1 MALGRLREMSAQV
14 YLLEE
19 AEGFSK
25 DLLGGKGFGLVAMR
39 KAGLPVPPAFVITTE
54 ACRRYL
60 RTGEVPGLWE
70 EVRAKMAALE
80 GLAGKRFGLGE
91 GNNPPLLVSV
101 RSGAPVSM
109 PGMMDTILNLGLS
122 LRGVAALS
130 RATGNPRF
138 AWDSFRRLLAMYGEV
153 VLGERAEVFEG
164 MLSALK
170 ERKGARSD
178 AELTAEDLEELAHA
192 YLAHLEARGTP
203 FPMDPWAQ
211 LEGAVLAVFRSWNNP
226 RARAY
231 RRIYGIPEDLGTAV
245 VVQAMVFGNLGEDSG
260 TGVGFTRNPA
270 TGEKGLYGEYLRNA
284 QGEDVV
290 AGIRTPEPLDRL
302 KDYAPGLY
310 GELMRVAER
319 LEGHFRDMQDFEF
332 TVEKGRLFLLQTRSG
347 KRTAQAAVRI
357 AVEMAEEGLI
367 TREEAILRVE
377 ANALPG
383 LLRPAVDRERAP
395 RPLLKGLPA
404 SPGAA
409 FGHAAFSNEAVER
422 LSAQGL
428 PAILIRPE
436 TTPEDITGMYL
447 AKGILTA
454 RGGLTSHAAVVARGL
469 GVPAVVGAEAL
480 RVFPEEGRAVAEG
493 VEVREGD
500 LLTLDGSTGEV
511 YLGAVPLVEAAGEAY
526 LQKLLAWAEP
536 YRRLGV
542 RANAD
547 TPEDA
552 RRARELGAEGIGLCR
567 TEHMFF
573 HEERLP
579 WVRRLILAATPEEE
593 DEALRVLFRFQ
604 KEDFKGILK
613 AMDGLPVT
621 VRLLDPPLH
630 EFLPPLEELRQRA
643 EAGDEEARRLLER
656 AEALRE
662 VNPML
667 GFRGVRLLLQRPG
680 VLRMQLRALLEAAK
694 ELREEGFDPR
704 PEIMVPLVA
713 DPKEVERAKALAE
726 ELFREYGPIPF
737 GTMVETPRA
746 ALLAAEIAPLVD
758 FFSFGTNDLT
768 QMAFGLSRDDAGKFL
783 PRYVEEGLLPFDPT
797 ERLDE
802 KGVGR
807 LLRLAVE
814 EGRRANPALK
824 LGLCGEHGGEA
835 GSVRFVADLL
845 DYTSASPFR
854 VLTARLAAAQAGLSS
869 LQPV

>member
-1 MALGRLREMSAQV
+1 VSTQV
-14 YLLEE
+14 YLLHE
-19 AEGFSK
+19 AEGLSK

-39 KAGLPVPPAFVITTE
+39 RAGLPVPPAFVVTTE
-54 ACRRYL
+54 ACRQYL

-70 EVRAKMAALE
+70 EVRAKMAVLE
-80 GLAGKRFGLGE
+80 SLVGKRFGLGE
-91 GNNPPLLVSV
+91 GASPPLLVSV

-109 PGMMDTILNLGLS
+109 PGMMDTILNLGLT
-122 LRGVAALS
+122 LEGVEAMA

-153 VLGERAEVFEG
+153 VLGEGSEVFEEK
-164 MLSALK
+164 LSALK
-170 ERKGARSD
+170 ERRGAETEAD
-178 AELTAEDLEELAHA
+178 LTAEDLEELAYA

-203 FPMDPWAQ
+203 FPLDPWAQ
-211 LEGAVLAVFRSWNNP
+211 LEGAILAVFRSWQNP
-226 RARAY
+226 RARTY

-302 KDYAPGLY
+302 RDYAPGLY
-310 GELMRVAER
+310 GELLEVAEG

-332 TVEKGRLFLLQTRSG
+332 TVERGKLYLLQTRSG

-367 TREEAILRVE
+367 TKEEAILRVE

-383 LLRPAVDRERAP
+383 LLRPAVDRNKAP
-395 RPLLKGLPA
+395 KPLVKGLPA

-409 FGHAAFSNEAVER
+409 FGHAVFSNEAAER
-422 LSAQGL
+422 YTAQGL
-428 PAILIRPE
+428 PTILIRPE

-447 AKGILTA
+447 SKGILTA

-480 RVFPEEGRAVAEG
+480 RVYPGEGRARAEG
-493 VEVREGD
+493 VEIREGD

-511 YLGAVPLVEAAGEAY
+511 YLGSVPLVEAAGEA
-526 LQKLLAWAEP
+526 LLAKLLSWAEP
-536 YRRLGV
+536 HRRLGV

-552 RRARELGAEGIGLCR
+552 QRARAFGAEGIGLCR

-573 HEERLP
+573 QEERLP
-579 WVRRLILAATPEEE
+579 WVRRLILAATEEE
-593 DEALRVLFRFQ
+593 EAEALEVLFHFQ
-604 KEDFKGILK
+604 KEDFKGILR

-630 EFLPPLEELRQRA
+630 EFLPPLAELGEKA
-643 EAGDEEARRLLER
+643 EAGDDEARALLER
-656 AEALRE
+656 AKALHE
-662 VNPML
+662 LNPML
-667 GFRGVRLLLQRPG
+667 GFRGVRLLLLRPG
-680 VLRMQLRALLEAAK
+680 IFRMQLRALLEAAK

-704 PEIMVPLVA
+704 PEVMLPLVA
-713 DPKEVERAKALAE
+713 DPKEVARARALAE

-737 GTMVETPRA
+737 GTMIETPRA
-746 ALLAAEIAPLVD
+746 ALLAGEIAPLVD

-768 QMAFGLSRDDAGKFL
+768 QMTFGLSRDDAGKFL
-783 PRYVEEGLLPFDPT
+783 PRYVEEGLFPFDPS

-814 EGRRANPALK
+814 EGRRANPGLK

>member
-1 MALGRLREMSAQV
+1 MAAQV
-14 YLLEE
+14 YLLQE
-19 AEGFSK
+19 AEGLSK

-39 KAGLPVPPAFVITTE
+39 RAGLPVPPAFVVTTE

-80 GLAGKRFGLGE
+80 DLAGKRFGLGE
-91 GNNPPLLVSV
+91 GASPPLLVSV

-109 PGMMDTILNLGLS
+109 PGMMDTILNLGLT
-122 LRGVAALS
+122 LEGVEALA

-153 VLGERAEVFEG
+153 VLGEGSEVFEEK
-164 MLSALK
+164 LSALK
-170 ERKGARSD
+170 ERRGAETEAD
-178 AELTAEDLEELAHA
+178 LTAEDLEELAYV

-203 FPMDPWAQ
+203 FPLDPWAQ
-211 LEGAVLAVFRSWNNP
+211 LEGAILAVFRSWQNP
-226 RARAY
+226 RARTY

-245 VVQAMVFGNLGEDSG
+245 VIQAMVFGNLGEDSG

-302 KDYAPGLY
+302 RDYAPGLY
-310 GELMRVAER
+310 GELLEVAEG

-332 TVEKGRLFLLQTRSG
+332 TVERGKLYLLQTRSG

-367 TREEAILRVE
+367 TKEEAILRVE

-383 LLRPAVDRERAP
+383 LLRPAVDRNKAP
-395 RPLLKGLPA
+395 KPLVKGLPA

-409 FGHAAFSNEAVER
+409 FGHAVFSNEAAER
-422 LSAQGL
+422 YTAQGL
-428 PAILIRPE
+428 PTILIRPE

-447 AKGILTA
+447 SKGILTA

-480 RVFPEEGRAVAEG
+480 RVYPGEGRARAEG
-493 VEVREGD
+493 VEIREGD

-511 YLGAVPLVEAAGEAY
+511 YLGSVPLVEAAGEA
-526 LQKLLAWAEP
+526 LLAKLLSWAEP
-536 YRRLGV
+536 HRRLGV

-552 RRARELGAEGIGLCR
+552 QRARAFGAEGIGLCR

-573 HEERLP
+573 QEERLP
-579 WVRRLILAATPEEE
+579 WVRRLILAATEEE
-593 DEALRVLFRFQ
+593 EAEALEVLFHFQ
-604 KEDFKGILK
+604 KEDFKGILR

-630 EFLPPLEELRQRA
+630 EFLPPLAELGEKA
-643 EAGDEEARRLLER
+643 EAGDDEARALLER
-656 AEALRE
+656 AKALHE
-662 VNPML
+662 LNPML
-667 GFRGVRLLLQRPG
+667 GFRGVRLLLLRPG
-680 VLRMQLRALLEAAK
+680 IFRMQLRALLEAAK
-694 ELREEGFDPR
+694 ELREEGLNPR
-704 PEIMVPLVA
+704 PEVMLPLVA
-713 DPKEVERAKALAE
+713 DPKEVARARALAE

-737 GTMVETPRA
+737 GTMIETPRA
-746 ALLAAEIAPLVD
+746 ALLAGEIAPLVD

-768 QMAFGLSRDDAGKFL
+768 QMTFGLSRDDAGKFL
-783 PRYVEEGLLPFDPT
+783 PRYVEEGLFPFDPS

-814 EGRRANPALK
+814 EGRRANPGLK

>member
-1 MALGRLREMSAQV
+1 MAKRV
-14 YLLEE
+14 YLLSE
-19 AEGFSK
+19 ARGLSR
-25 DLLGGKGFGLVAMR
+25 DLLGGKGHGLAEMAA
-39 KAGLPVPPAFVITTE
+39 AGLPVPPAFIVTTE
-54 ACRRYL
+54 ACRQYL
-60 RTGEVPGLWE
+60 KAGEVPGLWGE
-70 EVRAKMAALE
+70 GRGGMAALE
-80 GLAGKRFGLGE
+80 GLTGKRFGRGE
-91 GNNPPLLVSV
+91 GKAPPLLVSV

-109 PGMMDTILNLGLS
+109 PGMMDTVLNLGLT
-122 LRGVAALS
+122 LEGVEALA

-138 AWDSFRRLLAMYGEV
+138 AWDSLRRLLAMYGEV
-153 VLGERAEVFEG
+153 VLGEGPEVFEG

-170 ERKGARSD
+170 AERGVGTD
-178 AELTAEDLEELAHA
+178 AALGPEDLEELAYR
-192 YLAHLEARGTP
+192 YLRHLEARGTP
-203 FPMDPWAQ
+203 FPLDPWAQ
-211 LEGAVLAVFRSWNNP
+211 LQGAIEAVFRSWQNP
-226 RARAY
+226 RARTY

-290 AGIRTPEPLDRL
+290 AGVRTPEPLERL
-302 KDYAPGLY
+302 KGYAPGLY
-310 GELMRVAER
+310 EELLQVAER
-319 LEGHFRDMQDFEF
+319 LERHFRDMQDFEF
-332 TVEKGRLFLLQTRSG
+332 TVERGRLFLLQTRAG

-367 TREEAILRVE
+367 SREEAVMRVE

-383 LLRPAVDRERAP
+383 LLRPSVDRDQAP

-409 FGHAAFSNEAVER
+409 VGHAAFTNEAVER
-422 LSAQGL
+422 FHAQGL
-428 PAILIRPE
+428 PAVLVRPE

-480 RVFPEEGRAVAEG
+480 RVFPGEGRALAEG
-493 VEVREGD
+493 VEIREGD
-500 LLTLDGSTGEV
+500 LLTLDGGTGEV
-511 YLGAVPLVEAAGEAY
+511 YLGAVPLVEAGGEA
-526 LQKLLAWAEP
+526 LLEKLLSWAEP
-536 YRRLGV
+536 HRRLGV

-552 RRARELGAEGIGLCR
+552 QRARAFGAEGIGLCR

-573 HEERLP
+573 REDRLP
-579 WVRRLILAATPEEE
+579 WVRRLILAETPEEE
-593 DEALRVLFRFQ
+593 ALALERLFHFQ
-604 KEDFKGILK
+604 KEDFKEILR

-630 EFLPPLEELRQRA
+630 EFLPPLEALARRA
-643 EAGDEEARRLLER
+643 EEGDEEAGRLLRR
-656 AEALRE
+656 AEALKE
-662 VNPML
+662 ANPML
-667 GFRGVRLLLQRPG
+667 GFRGARLLLLRPG
-680 VLRMQLRALLEAAK
+680 VFRMQLRALLEAARELK
-694 ELREEGFDPR
+694 EAGHDPR
-704 PEIMVPLVA
+704 PEVMVPLVA
-713 DPKEVERAKALAE
+713 DPKEVERARALAE

-783 PRYVEEGLLPFDPT
+783 PRYVEEGLFPFDPT

-807 LLRLAVE
+807 LLRMAAE
-814 EGRRANPALK
+814 EGRKANPRLK

-854 VLTARLAAAQAGLSS
+854 VLTARLAAAQAGLSRA
-869 LQPV
+869 LKPA

>member
-1 MALGRLREMSAQV
+1 MSTQV
-14 YLLEE
+14 YLLHE
-19 AEGFSK
+19 AEGLSK

-39 KAGLPVPPAFVITTE
+39 RAGLPVPPAFVVTTE
-54 ACRRYL
+54 ACRQYL

-70 EVRAKMAALE
+70 EVRAKMAVLE
-80 GLAGKRFGLGE
+80 SLVGKRFGLGE
-91 GNNPPLLVSV
+91 GASPPLLVSV

-109 PGMMDTILNLGLS
+109 PGMMDTILNLGLT
-122 LRGVAALS
+122 LEGVEAMA

-153 VLGERAEVFEG
+153 VLGEGSEVFEEK
-164 MLSALK
+164 LSALK
-170 ERKGARSD
+170 ERRGAETEAD
-178 AELTAEDLEELAHA
+178 LTAEDLEELAYV

-203 FPMDPWAQ
+203 FPLDPWAQ
-211 LEGAVLAVFRSWNNP
+211 LEGAILAVFRSWQNP
-226 RARAY
+226 RARTY

-302 KDYAPGLY
+302 RDYAPGLY
-310 GELMRVAER
+310 GELLEVAEG

-332 TVEKGRLFLLQTRSG
+332 TVERGKLYLLQTRSG

-367 TREEAILRVE
+367 TKEEAILRVE

-383 LLRPAVDRERAP
+383 LLRPAVDRNKAP
-395 RPLLKGLPA
+395 KPLVKGLPA

-409 FGHAAFSNEAVER
+409 FGHAVFSNEAAER
-422 LSAQGL
+422 YTAQGL
-428 PAILIRPE
+428 PTILIRPE

-447 AKGILTA
+447 SKGILTA

-480 RVFPEEGRAVAEG
+480 RVYPGEGRARAEG
-493 VEVREGD
+493 VEIREGD

-511 YLGAVPLVEAAGEAY
+511 YLGSVPLVEAAGEA
-526 LQKLLAWAEP
+526 LLAKLLSWAEP
-536 YRRLGV
+536 HRRLGV

-552 RRARELGAEGIGLCR
+552 QRARAFGAEGIGLCR

-573 HEERLP
+573 QEERLP
-579 WVRRLILAATPEEE
+579 WVRRLILAATEEE
-593 DEALRVLFRFQ
+593 EAEALEVLFHFQ
-604 KEDFKGILK
+604 KEDFKGILR

-630 EFLPPLEELRQRA
+630 EFLPPLAELGEKA
-643 EAGDEEARRLLER
+643 EAGDDEARALLER
-656 AEALRE
+656 AKALHE
-662 VNPML
+662 LNPML
-667 GFRGVRLLLQRPG
+667 GFRGVRLLLLRPG
-680 VLRMQLRALLEAAK
+680 IFRMQLRALLEAAK
-694 ELREEGFDPR
+694 ELREEGLNPR
-704 PEIMVPLVA
+704 PEVMLPLVA
-713 DPKEVERAKALAE
+713 DPKEVARARALAE

-737 GTMVETPRA
+737 GTMIETPRA
-746 ALLAAEIAPLVD
+746 ALLAGEIAPLVD

-768 QMAFGLSRDDAGKFL
+768 QMTFGLSRDDAGKFL
-783 PRYVEEGLLPFDPT
+783 PRYVEEGLFPFDPS

-814 EGRRANPALK
+814 EGRRANPGLK

>member
-1 MALGRLREMSAQV
+1 
-14 YLLEE
+14 
-19 AEGFSK
+19 
-25 DLLGGKGFGLVAMR
+25 
-39 KAGLPVPPAFVITTE
+39 
-54 ACRRYL
+54 
-60 RTGEVPGLWE
+60 
-70 EVRAKMAALE
+70 
-80 GLAGKRFGLGE
+80 
-91 GNNPPLLVSV
+91 
-101 RSGAPVSM
+101 
-109 PGMMDTILNLGLS
+109 
-122 LRGVAALS
+122 
-130 RATGNPRF
+130 
-138 AWDSFRRLLAMYGEV
+138 
-153 VLGERAEVFEG
+153 
-164 MLSALK
+164 
-170 ERKGARSD
+170 
-178 AELTAEDLEELAHA
+178 
-192 YLAHLEARGTP
+192 
-203 FPMDPWAQ
+203 
-211 LEGAVLAVFRSWNNP
+211 
-226 RARAY
+226 
-231 RRIYGIPEDLGTAV
+231 
-245 VVQAMVFGNLGEDSG
+245 
-260 TGVGFTRNPA
+260 
-270 TGEKGLYGEYLRNA
+270 
-284 QGEDVV
+284 
-290 AGIRTPEPLDRL
+290 
-302 KDYAPGLY
+302 
-310 GELMRVAER
+310 
-319 LEGHFRDMQDFEF
+319 
-332 TVEKGRLFLLQTRSG
+332 
-347 KRTAQAAVRI
+347 
-357 AVEMAEEGLI
+357 
-367 TREEAILRVE
+367 
-377 ANALPG
+377 
-383 LLRPAVDRERAP
+383 
-395 RPLLKGLPA
+395 
-404 SPGAA
+404 
-409 FGHAAFSNEAVER
+409 
-422 LSAQGL
+422 
-428 PAILIRPE
+428 
-436 TTPEDITGMYL
+436 
-447 AKGILTA
+447 
-454 RGGLTSHAAVVARGL
+454 
-469 GVPAVVGAEAL
+469 
-480 RVFPEEGRAVAEG
+480 
-493 VEVREGD
+493 
-500 LLTLDGSTGEV
+500 
-511 YLGAVPLVEAAGEAY
+511 

-593 DEALRVLFRFQ
+593 DEALQALFRFQ

-630 EFLPPLEELRQRA
+630 EFLPPLDELRQRA

-667 GFRGVRLLLQRPG
+667 GFRGVRLLLLRPG
-680 VLRMQLRALLEAAK
+680 IFRMQLKALLEAAQ
-694 ELREEGFDPR
+694 ELREEGLDPR
-704 PEIMVPLVA
+704 PEVMVPLVA

-783 PRYVEEGLLPFDPT
+783 PRYVEEGLWPFDPT